1 MSIFTAHGLESW
13 QLDPIS
19 VESKLDYDNYSVWS
33 ARTKI
38 ILQSRGLWG
47 LVDGTEVAPEADAE
61 EAVMGRWK
69 MRDASARLQLMAN
82 VPDKWLWVFRRAPN
96 VREAWA
102 ALLEHFQPHSTF
114 KQSLALRKFSSL
126 KVSEEGDV
134 RAHVLRMGDLWQ
146 DVLDTGAY
154 KPESSDADFYFVTTL
169 LNSLPPSWSVFA
181 TAWELAPDES
191 KASGSAVV
199 GHLLNHDAWN
209 RGRAEAHKRR
219 SVAQRKP
226 RSSKN
231 FED

>member
-1 MSIFTAHGLESW
+1 
-13 QLDPIS
+13 
-19 VESKLDYDNYSVWS
+19 
-33 ARTKI
+33 
-38 ILQSRGLWG
+38 
-47 LVDGTEVAPEADAE
+47 
-61 EAVMGRWK
+61 
-69 MRDASARLQLMAN
+69 MAN